1 MPPIAA
7 FFDMDKTLL
16 SDSSGMMYVRY
27 LREKGRLSWRQMA
40 SILWWGGLYKLGLI
54 NFPRLS
60 TDLVTDLAGGTE
72 SQLRALCEE
81 LFRERIV
88 HTITDAGRQR
98 IAAHRDQ
105 GHVPVILSAA
115 TNYVVEP
122 LARHLDVP
130 DFLCTRLVVGP
141 DDRFTGQIVEPP
153 CFGAHKVTLAE
164 RWATEHD
171 VNLDVSYF
179 YSDSYTDRAML
190 ERVGHPVVVN
200 PDPRLGRLA
209 RRRGWPIEYW
219 E

>member
-1 MPPIAA
+1 MPRVAA

-27 LREKGRLSWRQMA
+27 LRERGRLSRRQMLR
-40 SILWWGGLYKLGLI
+40 ILWYGALYKLGLV
-54 NFPRLS
+54 NFPQLS
-60 TDLVTDLAGGTE
+60 ADLVTDLAGGTE
-72 SQLRALCEE
+72 TQLRALCEE

-88 HTITDAGRQR
+88 HTITDAGRAR
-98 IAAHRDQ
+98 LAAHRDQ
-105 GHVPVILSAA
+105 GHTPVILSAS

-153 CFGAHKVTLAE
+153 CFGKQKIIHAE
-164 RWATEHD
+164 RWAAARD
-171 VNLDVSYF
+171 VELGASYF
-179 YSDSYTDRAML
+179 YSDSYTDRDML

-200 PDPRLGRLA
+200 PDPRLRRLA
-209 RRRGWPIEYW
+209 QKRGWPVEQFS
-219 E
+219 